1 MLLYVVEQESS
12 RTLCCKVYKRIG
24 VVFRR
29 PCLLECDKRRVYIWQ
44 RPCLCKCDG
53 GRNLICK
60 PSVCLLWSFHTCPI
74 HPNWVD
80 SSEALYDSTRFAR
93 SRSTLPEVKIREI
106 MMHEPSSFLKRG
118 NKLQSIRLRHFT
130 IRLDSHGVDPHYR
143 KSRSVK

>member
-80 SSEALYDSTRFAR
+80 SSEALYDSTRFPR
-93 SRSTLPEVKIREI
+93 NRSTLPLAIHLGFVEMWTLRSQETRACAFC
-106 MMHEPSSFLKRG
+106 HFRG
-118 NKLQSIRLRHFT
+118 SHTGLTTWLSIR
-130 IRLDSHGVDPHYR
+130 G
-143 KSRSVK
+143 RSVLI